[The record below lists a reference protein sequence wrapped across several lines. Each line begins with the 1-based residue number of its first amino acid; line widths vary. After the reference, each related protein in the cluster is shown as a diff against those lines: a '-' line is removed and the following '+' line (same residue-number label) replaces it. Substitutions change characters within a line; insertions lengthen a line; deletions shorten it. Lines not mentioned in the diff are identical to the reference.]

1 MVMAAIMLTGT
12 VILVMGVLM
21 VMGVIMAMGVAIGVA
36 AYGLVQAGGVRGG
49 TPIRTI
55 HIRITLIH
63 TIIHRHP
70 R

>member
-1 MVMAAIMLTGT
+1 
-12 VILVMGVLM
+12 MGVALM
-21 VMGVIMAMGVAIGVA
+21 VMGAAIMVMGAAIMVMAVITAMGVATGVA
-36 AYGLVQAGGVRGG
+36 AFGLVQAGGVRGG

-55 HIRITLIH
+55 HIRITPIH